1 MINAGGEAGVGEVL
15 FVGAV
20 VGVGVA
26 EGTAGIVSRVG
37 DEDLPATVTV
47 FVSPAKSI
55 SGVMQQVMPDTTRK

>member
-15 FVGAV
+15 FVRAV

-26 EGTAGIVSRVG
+26 EGTGIVSGVG
-37 DEDLPATVTV
+37 DEDLPASVGT

-55 SGVMQQVMPDTTRK
+55 SGVMQ

>member
-1 MINAGGEAGVGEVL
+1 ML
-15 FVGAV
+15 FVRAV

-26 EGTAGIVSRVG
+26 EGTTVSVSGVG
-37 DEDLPATVTV
+37 DEDLPASVGT